1 MKRSALSLL
10 AIAILIAPMVLA
22 VEPSLATSTVDN
34 PKEDYWVSKTPMNQ
48 PRAGVGVV
56 AVDGKIYAIGGA
68 STARGQNQ
76 AENLLSTNEEYNPTT
91 DSWTIKP
98 SMPTPRAYF
107 GIAAIENKIYCIGG
121 VVGSEKLVDGPFT
134 HSLFVYSG
142 ITEVY
147 DTITET
153 WDTRAAMPIERGN
166 IARFQANVVD
176 GKIYAI
182 GAKFTYVYDPATDSW
197 TEKTPIPE
205 KVSPNY
211 WGVSSTAIGSQIY
224 VTGMFET
231 GILDYDDQR
240 LFIYDTLTDDWTESA
255 SGSFLCGM
263 GIGATTGVRAPQL
276 VYVLGLP
283 PMCQAYDPLTG
294 NWTSA
299 APNPIDQ
306 RDFGC
311 VVLNDVMYVIG
322 GYVDSGEVTAA
333 NQAYYPIGFSPL
345 PEISILSPQ
354 MQTYNESSVS
364 LNFTVDRPVSWMS
377 YSLDKSDNTTIT
389 GNYTL
394 SELSAGV
401 HNVTVYVGDS
411 FGNVGASETVVFTV
425 VDAFPLAFAIG
436 IIVIGII
443 VTAALSLLLLRRNKK
458 TVMSRNVDLV

>member
-10 AIAILIAPMVLA
+10 AIAILITTMVLA
-22 VEPSLATSTVDN
+22 VEPTLATSPVDN

-48 PRAGVGVV
+48 TRAGVGVV

-68 STARGQNQ
+68 STAPFIYQT
-76 AENLLSTNEEYNPTT
+76 ENLVNTTEEYNPTT

-121 VVGSEKLVDGPFT
+121 IVDVAKEEIGSFMHTFSVDST
-134 HSLFVYSG
+134 VN
-142 ITEVY
+142 EVY
-147 DTITET
+147 DTISET
-153 WDTRAAMPIERGN
+153 WETKSSMPTSES
-166 IARFQANVVD
+166 RFEANVVN

-182 GAKFTYVYDPATDSW
+182 GAYFTYIYDPVTDSW
-197 TEKTPIPE
+197 TEKTPFPAR
-205 KVSPNY
+205 VSDSWWNSP
-211 WGVSSTAIGSQIY
+211 VSTAVGDQIF
-224 VTGMFET
+224 VTGEFRT
-231 GILDYDDQR
+231 GQR
-240 LFIYDTLTDDWTESA
+240 LFVYNTLNDSWSEIVTDVFEA
-255 SGSFLCGM
+255 GI
-263 GIGATTGVRAPQL
+263 GIGAMVGIRASEC
-276 VYVLGLP
+276 VYVLGLINWNYDQVN
-283 PMCQAYDPLTG
+283 QAYDPLTG

-333 NQAYYPIGFSPL
+333 NQAYYPFGFSAL
-345 PEISILSPQ
+345 PEIRVLSPL
-354 MQTYNESSVS
+354 MQVYNESSVS

-377 YSLDKSDNTTIT
+377 YSLDKSDNTTIA

-401 HNVTVYVGDS
+401 HNVTVYAGDS
-411 FGNVGASETVVFTV
+411 FGCVGTSETIVFSIAETFPMLTLAIVASSVVIIFV
-425 VDAFPLAFAIG
+425 VAIS
-436 IIVIGII
+436 I
-443 VTAALSLLLLRRNKK
+443 LLYRRHRK
-458 TVMSRNVDLV
+458 TVESGVGK